1 MIFLKDADTVVDL
14 VAHFCDLILQLHQD
28 IKDIVI
34 RFGADAFGFGARLG
48 KDLFG
53 TALGFLRDNV
63 LLRKLV
69 GFVAGKL
76 QGAVGFLLR
85 LRHDPVALGND
96 LLGFFHFFGDGDAHL
111 VDQFKHLIFIHDNVM
126 RERHS
131 LRIVEKLFETVD

>member
-14 VAHFCDLILQLHQD
+14 VAHFRDLILQLHQD

-34 RFGADAFGFGARLG
+34 RLGTDAFGFGARLG

-53 TALGFLRDNV
+53 TALGFLCDDI
-63 LLRKLV
+63 LLRELV
-69 GFVAGKL
+69 GFIAGKL

-85 LRHDPVALGND
+85 LRHDPVTLCDD
-96 LLGFFHFFGDGDAHL
+96 LLGFFHLFGDGDAHL
-111 VDQFKHLIFIHDNVM
+111 VDQFEHLIFIHNDIM